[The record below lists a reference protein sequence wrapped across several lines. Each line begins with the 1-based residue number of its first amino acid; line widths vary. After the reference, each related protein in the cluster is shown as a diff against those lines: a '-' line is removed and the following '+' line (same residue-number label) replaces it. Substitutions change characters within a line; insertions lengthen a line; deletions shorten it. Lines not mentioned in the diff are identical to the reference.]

1 MEVVVDGRMGHSSA
15 PQGAATFRSVLD
27 AVRKTIASR
36 KRIVVSMLLDGES
49 LSPERQGM
57 LAERKAADFGLLEVR
72 TVDPLRLS
80 VETLNGLPAHVKNMD
95 RTQREAAAAADAGE
109 YAKAL
114 EKFDAVF
121 NGWDILLRA
130 VRDVGALSGA
140 DFHALQSGPI
150 PVESRIRELQDALV
164 RFSASLEYK
173 DVPAISEIIAKE
185 LSVALTHWRAIV
197 DSLGQHVARI
207 SGPAAT

>member
-1 MEVVVDGRMGHSSA
+1 MEVVVDGRTGLSTAH
-15 PQGAATFRSVLD
+15 GEATFRSVVD
-27 AVRKTIASR
+27 AVRKSVASR
-36 KRIVVSMLLDGES
+36 QRIVVSMTLDGES

-57 LAERKAADFGLLEVR
+57 ISERPAADFGLLEVR

-80 VETLNGLPAHVKNMD
+80 AETLAGLTAHLANMD
-95 RTQREAAAAADAGE
+95 RTQREAAAASDGGE

-140 DFHALQSGPI
+140 DFQAVQAGDR
-150 PVESRIRELQDALV
+150 PVELRIRELQDALV

-173 DVPAISEIIAKE
+173 DVAAISEIIAKE
-185 LSVALTHWRAIV
+185 LTAALAHWRSIV
-197 DSLGQHVARI
+197 DSLGRHVARV
-207 SGPAAT
+207 SGSAAS